1 VNAGTG
7 PRALANLDLP
17 LDEALGPESA
27 TAVQRALADPA
38 SGDVIVGPHGLIVA
52 YASAGRIR
60 RRVLELDRDGAALA
74 MLRWIDDRLAA
85 AWVRV
90 PDGSWLAIEP
100 RVTTEAPWGLSD
112 GLSRAERPGASGAPL
127 TVFETLDWSRI
138 DRIPTLAAPAAL
150 PAGGG
155 GAVLNLLAALA
166 TDQGCPRLFY
176 RGPYP
181 TEALFLALLE
191 AFRYEAITDDPLAA
205 FTRGTLGWIPAPHV
219 RRFTAEGAYVQL
231 RGRIDKVVWRGRAYY
246 RADWQGVARHSPHR
260 VRDAPDGVRC
270 SLWALGAALE
280 DHLVLT
286 SEGDVSRLVTE
297 PPPAADV
304 RALPPAVA
312 AGVGAVVATLSAPPL
327 RAAVQA
333 EARALTLEW
342 GPVTGDLFG
351 LEADRARLSA
361 RLRAR
366 LQATLGEAASPEAR
380 AAMALAA
387 LSEIALLLGDA
398 LRARG
403 QERVAALPEVEQRV
417 LLTSPP
423 LPDATAARLITG
435 AVEALLLDSAAGE
448 KPGLS

>member
-1 VNAGTG
+1 MNAGAA
-7 PRALANLDLP
+7 PRSLAHLDLP
-17 LDEALGPESA
+17 LDEAFGPETA
-27 TAVQRALADPA
+27 AAVQRALADPA
-38 SGDVIVGPHGLIVA
+38 SGGAIVGPHGLIVV
-52 YASAGRIR
+52 YALAGGVR
-60 RRVLELDRDGAALA
+60 RRVLELDRHGAPLA
-74 MLRWIDDRLAA
+74 MLRWIDDALAA

-100 RVTTEAPWGLSD
+100 RVTTGAPWGQSD

-127 TVFETLDWSRI
+127 TVFEALDWSRI
-138 DRIPTLAAPAAL
+138 DRIPTLADPAAL

-181 TEALFLALLE
+181 SEALFLALLE
-191 AFRYEAITDDPLAA
+191 AFRYEATPDDPLAA
-205 FTRGTLGWIPAPHV
+205 FSRGTLGWLPAPHA
-219 RRFTAEGAYVQL
+219 RRFTSEGVYVQL
-231 RGRIDKVVWRGRAYY
+231 RGRIEKVVWRGRAYY
-246 RADWQGVARHSPHR
+246 RADWQGVARHAPHR

-286 SEGDVSRLVTE
+286 SEGEIARLVAE
-297 PPPAADV
+297 PPPATDV
-304 RALPPAVA
+304 RPLPPVVA
-312 AGVGAVVATLSAPPL
+312 AGVSAVVATLSAPPL

-333 EARALTLEW
+333 VARALTLEW
-342 GPVTGDLFG
+342 GPVTGDLLG

-366 LQATLGEAASPEAR
+366 LQVTLREAANSEAR
-380 AAMALAA
+380 AALALAA

-398 LRARG
+398 LRARA
-403 QERVAALPEVEQRV
+403 QVRVAALPEVEQRA
-417 LLTSPP
+417 LLTFPP
-423 LPDATAARLITG
+423 PPDSTDARVIAD
-435 AVEALLLDSAAGE
+435 AVEALLLDASSGE
-448 KPGLS
+448 TPGLS